1 MTDSKTNPFDG
12 LNNIRVIRAAA
23 REMPYETMEEI
34 REKLNAIMDDLRD
47 EQQARASQ
55 EAERLAKLEK
65 YREMLL
71 QEGIDPADLAG
82 EEKPHRQKAARAPR
96 PAKYRYT
103 AEDGTEKTWTG
114 QGRTPTALAA
124 ALAAGARIEDF
135 LI

>member
-1 MTDSKTNPFDG
+1 MTDSKTNPFVG

-34 REKLNAIMDDLRD
+34 REKLNAIVDDLRD
-47 EQQARASQ
+47 EQQARASKD
-55 EAERLAKLEK
+55 AERLAKLEK

-71 QEGIDPADLAG
+71 QDGIDPADLAG
-82 EEKPHRQKAARAPR
+82 EEHSRRQKTTRAPR
-96 PAKYRYT
+96 PPKYRYK

-114 QGRTPTALAA
+114 QGRTPAAMAA
-124 ALAAGARIEDF
+124 ALAAGAKIEDF